1 MLRIDI
7 DVLYTVINLLVLYF
21 LMKKFLFGRIDRVL
35 KEREKLI
42 RKNFDDAD
50 AAKADAE
57 KEKAASEAQ
66 RAGIE
71 EERTRVLEEYR
82 RKAAAEYDRIVGDAG
97 RQATSIV
104 EQARTRAARDAEDQ
118 KKDTMDH
125 MADLVVDATWKLA
138 AKEGTPDSR
147 LYDTFTEQLQKEAE
161 SASAG

>member
-7 DVLYTVINLLVLYF
+7 DILYTIINLLVLYF

-42 RKNFDDAD
+42 RKNFED

-57 KEKAASEAQ
+57 KEKAAIEAQ

-71 EERTRVLEEYR
+71 EERTRLLEESR
-82 RKAAAEYDRIVGDAG
+82 KKAAAEYDRIVGDAG
-97 RQATSIV
+97 RQAASIV

-138 AKEGTPDSR
+138 AKEGTPDSH